1 MNVWKEAMEECLSAE
16 SLDAREGSLDRS
28 GHTRRNKGKMG
39 VGSELGFLRPAL
51 ERGRGRQEE

>member
-28 GHTRRNKGKMG
+28 GHTRRRKGKLG
-39 VGSELGFLRPAL
+39 VGSE
-51 ERGRGRQEE
+51 